1 MTKPEDRRV
10 VRNTLAKGLDNAAG
24 GIADKDRP

>member
-10 VRNTLAKGLDNAAG
+10 VRNALAKSLDKVAG
-24 GIADKDRP
+24 GIADRDRP